1 MDPHTVQL
9 PKPFDCALH
18 SIFRGTRIPHVCL
31 NGQHAVFPARYSCDY
46 LFKLVGAPADEGDR
60 CARAHIELCAYG
72 AKTTA
77 GACDENDLACVRL
90 CCERQRGIDR
100 GIYAMAEVVL
110 D

>member
-1 MDPHTVQL
+1 MHQRTVPL
-9 PKPFDCALH
+9 PEPLDCTLH
-18 SIFRGTRIPHVCL
+18 SILRGTRIAHVCL
-31 NGQHAVFPARYSCDY
+31 NSQHAVFAARYSCDY
-46 LFKLVGAPADEGDR
+46 LFKLVCAPADEGDR

-72 AKTTA
+72 AETTA

-90 CCERQRGIDR
+90 CCECQRGVDR